1 MLPEGVVVVSSPVPA
16 GNRRGGADRRRSGRG
31 KGLPPPPVRVDWGHV
46 AKGASA
52 GFTALFIGG
61 WLAPIVQ
68 GRVPSLGVLCL
79 VVVGLVGFALAGRQI
94 GVADLPAAQGALA
107 ALASYLLMV
116 PVIVITSGWVG
127 AVLLLAPCAGAAAVG
142 AVSGY
147 VAGRAR
153 PERTGAVR
161 R

>member
-1 MLPEGVVVVSSPVPA
+1 
-16 GNRRGGADRRRSGRG
+16 
-31 KGLPPPPVRVDWGHV
+31 VDWGHV

-68 GRVPSLGVLCL
+68 GRVPSLGVLWL
-79 VVVGLVGFALAGRQI
+79 LAVGLVGFALAGRQI
-94 GVADLPAAQGALA
+94 GVADWPAVQGAIA

-116 PVIVITSGWVG
+116 PVILITDGWVG
-127 AVLLLAPCAGAAAVG
+127 AVLLVSPCAGAAAVG
-142 AVSGY
+142 AFSGY

-153 PERTGAVR
+153 PEHLGAVR

>member
-1 MLPEGVVVVSSPVPA
+1 V
-16 GNRRGGADRRRSGRG
+16 DRA
-31 KGLPPPPVRVDWGHV
+31 HV

-61 WLAPIVQ
+61 WLAPTV
-68 GRVPSLGVLCL
+68 GGLVPSLGVLWL
-79 VVVGLVGFALAGRQI
+79 VAVGLVGFALAGRQI
-94 GVADLPAAQGALA
+94 GVADLPPVQGAIA

-116 PVIVITSGWVG
+116 PAILITSGRVG
-127 AVLLLAPCAGAAAVG
+127 TVLLISPCAGAAAVG

-153 PERTGAVR
+153 PEHVGAVR

>member
-1 MLPEGVVVVSSPVPA
+1 
-16 GNRRGGADRRRSGRG
+16 
-31 KGLPPPPVRVDWGHV
+31 VDWGHV

-61 WLAPIVQ
+61 WLAPIAQ
-68 GRVPSLGVLCL
+68 GRVPSLGGLWL
-79 VVVGLVGFALAGRQI
+79 VAVGLVGFALAGRQI
-94 GVADLPAAQGALA
+94 GVADLPAVHGAIA
-107 ALASYLLMV
+107 AMASYLLMV

-127 AVLLLAPCAGAAAVG
+127 ALLLIAPCAGAVAVG

-147 VAGRAR
+147 LAGRAR
-153 PERTGAVR
+153 PEQTGAVR